1 MRIEKIICDCC
12 GDEIPK
18 VKKKDIF
25 GIEREYYRMGKLNY
39 GEPFTDINCNNLGLD
54 LCEKCA
60 GKISLSMYNKR
71 IELILNTKNRRKIY
85 LWRK

>member
-12 GDEIPK
+12 KEEIPK

-25 GIEREYYRMGKLNY
+25 GIEREFYRFGKLDFEY
-39 GEPFTDINCNNLGLD
+39 PFDDVNCHSLGWD

-60 GKISLSMYNKR
+60 GDISLEMCKKR
-71 IELILNTKNRRKIY
+71 MELNNEWRQTKPWKI
-85 LWRK
+85 